1 MIKRGGERERIF
13 LSVSLRREKEK
24 RDNIAYLKEKKRE
37 VYRDWL
43 TESIGG
49 WMIAELFHPLHYID
63 EQSSTFSL
71 AYIYSLWCMCLFSTV
86 HTHTTVASLK
96 ILEIIKRSMKI
107 IFFSL
112 IQIYLFFNTF
122 IIVCLWSII

>member
-1 MIKRGGERERIF
+1 VLSVRSLKPFFAYDRERRREREF
-13 LSVSLRREKEK
+13 FSLRREKEK

-63 EQSSTFSL
+63 EHSL
-71 AYIYSLWCMCLFSTV
+71 SLTSILSGVCVYSALYID
-86 HTHTTVASLK
+86 
-96 ILEIIKRSMKI
+96 IL
-107 IFFSL
+107 
-112 IQIYLFFNTF
+112 Q
-122 IIVCLWSII
+122 